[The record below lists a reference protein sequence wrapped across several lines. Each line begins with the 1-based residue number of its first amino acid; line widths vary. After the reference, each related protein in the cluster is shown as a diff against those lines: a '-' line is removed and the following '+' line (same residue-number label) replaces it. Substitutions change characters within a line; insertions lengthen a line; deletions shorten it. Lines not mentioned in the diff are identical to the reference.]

1 MLESSSGVSQSELG
15 EGSSD
20 EVTDLFGLVLAGWG
34 RGVGVKAV
42 RR

>member
-1 MLESSSGVSQSELG
+1 VLESSSGVSQGELG

-20 EVTDLFGLVLAGWG
+20 EVTDLLGLVLAGWG
-34 RGVGVKAV
+34 SRVRVKAV